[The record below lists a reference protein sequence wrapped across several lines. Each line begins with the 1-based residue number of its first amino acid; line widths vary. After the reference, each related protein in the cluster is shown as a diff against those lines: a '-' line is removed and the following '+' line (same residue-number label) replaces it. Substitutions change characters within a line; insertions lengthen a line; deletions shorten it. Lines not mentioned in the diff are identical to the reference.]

1 MPVLNS
7 YITYITKVGKA
18 ITDYLQAEAGGMTG
32 KLNARRPAK
41 SGRPSNGDN
50 TLPFITWYSYF
61 SSPVLQTVAKGS
73 TAQRQ
78 CHICNKTAK
87 RERSRVTTRFWCTEC
102 EETLC
107 IPLPDEKLRRKPG
120 DRLSEDKY
128 IFITVFVLDFV
139 QNPSCSFLVH

>member
-7 YITYITKVGKA
+7 YITYIMKVGKA
-18 ITDYLQAEAGGMTG
+18 MTDYLQAEAGEMTE
-32 KLNARRPAK
+32 KLKARRPAK

-50 TLPFITWYSYF
+50 PLPFITWYF

-73 TAQRQ
+73 TTQRQ

-87 RERSRVTTRFWCTEC
+87 RESSRVMTRFWCTEC

-107 IPLPDEKLRRKPG
+107 IPLLNEKLRRKPG
-120 DRLSEDKY
+120 DRLPEDKY

-139 QNPSCSFLVH
+139 QNPSCSFLLH